1 MASETL
7 IFFQALQSI
16 LQALLSQVKR
26 VKMQKID
33 DDPTPVPKIKGARR
47 DTNVNQVAVIELCHN
62 DEDMI
67 PEGWE
72 DNAMVPDS
80 EDEYIAE
87 QGEGQGPP
95 NVSADKL
102 QQLDER
108 AALDE
113 VAKLFQMDVIQPVVL
128 TDSEASTENVVDTTW
143 YMIGGIE
150 TTNG

>member
-1 MASETL
+1 
-7 IFFQALQSI
+7 
-16 LQALLSQVKR
+16 
-26 VKMQKID
+26 MQKID

>member
-1 MASETL
+1 
-7 IFFQALQSI
+7 
-16 LQALLSQVKR
+16 
-26 VKMQKID
+26 MQKID

-95 NVSADKL
+95 NVSADKFNNWMKEQHLMKWRSCSRWMSSSPWCL
-102 QQLDER
+102 QTVKHLQR
-108 AALDE
+108 
-113 VAKLFQMDVIQPVVL
+113 MWL
-128 TDSEASTENVVDTTW
+128 TLL
-143 YMIGGIE
+143 GI
-150 TTNG
+150 

>member
-1 MASETL
+1 ML
-7 IFFQALQSI
+7 
-16 LQALLSQVKR
+16 
-26 VKMQKID
+26 
-33 DDPTPVPKIKGARR
+33 
-47 DTNVNQVAVIELCHN
+47 
-62 DEDMI
+62 

-87 QGEGQGPP
+87 QGGGQAPP

-113 VAKLFQMDVIQPVVL
+113 VEKLFQMDVIQPVVL
-128 TDSEASTENVVDTTW
+128 TESEASTENVGDTTF
-143 YMIGGIE
+143 GV
-150 TTNG
+150 